1 MYVYVQY
8 VWMDGWM
15 YGCMGGWMDGCMYVS
30 VRTLRLFSIAME
42 AIAHLVR

>member
-1 MYVYVQY
+1 MYNVCICTVC
-8 VWMDGWM
+8 MDGWM
-15 YGCMGGWMDGCMYVS
+15 DVCMYVS